1 DDDALQRLL
10 EAARKTPSQ
19 QTIERAATA
28 ARALRVDRA
37 FAERKLRRLSSA
49 IRRARLDAEDRARFD
64 RITKRILRAILDGR
78 FVSASH
84 EMQRA
89 LHRLRALR

>member
-1 DDDALQRLL
+1 MALVSR
-10 EAARKTPSQ
+10 ADPGGGRPRAPSGRARR
-19 QTIERAATA
+19 RAHF
-28 ARALRVDRA
+28 DRA
-37 FAERKLRRLSSA
+37 H
-49 IRRARLDAEDRARFD
+49 DRARFD